1 MYDYITGRIDEL
13 TPASVVVECGG
24 IGYILNISLLSYE
37 ELEGKTESKIYTHQY
52 LVRDDLPV
60 LYGFTTRRER
70 ELFRMLIGVSGVG
83 GGTARMVLSTY
94 TPSEL
99 RQIISSGN
107 AMTLK
112 KVKGLGAKTAEK
124 IIVELRDKIISI
136 EASQS
141 GGHVLA
147 GAEAVVTSET
157 YDEALK
163 ALIMLGFNKAASDKA
178 VKQILKESPEA
189 KIEEVIR
196 LALKM
201 L

>member
-1 MYDYITGRIDEL
+1 MYDYISGRIEEL
-13 TPASVVVECGG
+13 NPASVVVECGG

-60 LYGFTTRRER
+60 LYGFTTKRER
-70 ELFRMLIGVSGVG
+70 ELFRMLTGVSGVG

-99 RQIISSGN
+99 KQIISGGN
-107 AMTLK
+107 VMILK

-124 IIVELRDKIISI
+124 IIVELRDKIIAIDS
-136 EASQS
+136 SQT
-141 GGHVLA
+141 GGHILA
-147 GAEAVVTSET
+147 GSETVTSET

-163 ALIMLGFNKAASDKA
+163 ALILLGFNKAASDKA
-178 VKQILKESPEA
+178 IKQILKESPEA

>member
-1 MYDYITGRIDEL
+1 MYDYISGRIEEL
-13 TPASVVVECGG
+13 NPASVVVECGG

-60 LYGFTTRRER
+60 LYGFTTKRER
-70 ELFRMLIGVSGVG
+70 ELFRMLTGVSGVG

-99 RQIISSGN
+99 RQIISGGN
-107 AMTLK
+107 VMILK

-124 IIVELRDKIISI
+124 IIVELRDKIIAIDS
-136 EASQS
+136 SQT
-141 GGHVLA
+141 GGHILA
-147 GAEAVVTSET
+147 GSETVTSET

-163 ALIMLGFNKAASDKA
+163 ALILLGFNKAASDKSI
-178 VKQILKESPEA
+178 KQILKESPEA